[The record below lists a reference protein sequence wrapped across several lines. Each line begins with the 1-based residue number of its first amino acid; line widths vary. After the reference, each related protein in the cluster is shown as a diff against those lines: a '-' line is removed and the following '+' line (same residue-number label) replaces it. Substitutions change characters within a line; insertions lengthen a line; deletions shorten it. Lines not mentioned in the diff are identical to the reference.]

1 MGRRE
6 GTALGGPG
14 VGGRN
19 RRIVGF
25 CLLAS
30 QAKARSTGRGVGDAE
45 SDREHDRGRWNR
57 LPSRVRDHRGPAVV
71 VFVLQLAIPI
81 AKTFRI
87 FSEIIAGDPYKGH
100 ARVMSQPF
108 LKRQGSSNTILTER
122 ILNRGS
128 RFDSVNYRSCDRL
141 PLVCTARRRKRKEKA
156 ARNNRENSVCGNNR
170 CMP

>member
-19 RRIVGF
+19 RRIFGLRPRSRPR
-25 CLLAS
+25 CRRARRGGALAMPE
-30 QAKARSTGRGVGDAE
+30 ATENTIAEGGTGCRLTFVITE
-45 SDREHDRGRWNR
+45 DRW
-57 LPSRVRDHRGPAVV
+57 LSS
-71 VFVLQLAIPI
+71 PI
-81 AKTFRI
+81 AKISRF
-87 FSEIIAGDPYKGH
+87 FSEIIDGDPYKGY

-128 RFDSVNYRSCDRL
+128 RFDSVNYRSCDGL